1 MTSPRIDS
9 DAGWNQYLT
18 AADELDTPSWGETA
32 VDIGIVTG
40 GVAAL
45 FLVLKAAGFLQTGVW

>member
-9 DAGWNQYLT
+9 DAGWRAYI
-18 AADELDTPSWGETA
+18 AAAAELDTPSRRENVIG
-32 VDIGIVTG
+32 IGIVTG

-45 FLVLKAAGFLQTGVW
+45 LITLRAVGFLQTGVW